1 MAYSVELLLNGKIV
15 VALSVNSK
23 GNSIKL
29 YVVKNPVIKYFR
41 DTLFSVLGAV
51 CMAKLKFLYV
61 LDFSEL
67 RAYSLINLKSDS
79 PSLKLENS

>member
-1 MAYSVELLLNGKIV
+1 MVYSVELLLNGKIV

-41 DTLFSVLGAV
+41 DTLFSVHGAV
-51 CMAKLKFLYV
+51 WMAKLKFLYV

-67 RAYSLINLKSDS
+67 
-79 PSLKLENS
+79 